1 MTGPKRVGSHDVALG
16 RDYERQ
22 NCSLARAL
30 EVVGERW
37 TILVLRDLFFG
48 VRRFTD
54 LQAHLDIP
62 RAVLTDRLT
71 RLVDEGVLTRTEY
84 RRGRF
89 EYTLTPHGVELWP
102 ALFALSQWGERHN
115 APEGRRRI
123 FSHAACGVDLAVTGQ
138 CPDCGAIP
146 AAGDVE
152 IRPGPGVRHDRDDPV
167 SVALREPHR
176 LLTPLLTAEA
186 ERTA

>member
-1 MTGPKRVGSHDVALG
+1 MTEPKSVDSHDVTLG

-37 TILVLRDLFFG
+37 TMLVLRDLFFG

-84 RRGRF
+84 RRGRH
-89 EYTLTPHGVELWP
+89 EYALTPHGSALWP
-102 ALFALSQWGERHN
+102 ALFALSQWGDRHN
-115 APEGRRRI
+115 APDGRRRI
-123 FSHAACGVDLAVTGQ
+123 FSHVRCGADLAPSGQ
-138 CPDCGAIP
+138 CPSCGELPP
-146 AAGDVE
+146 AKEIE

-167 SVALREPHR
+167 SVALRSPHR
-176 LLTPLLTAEA
+176 LLTPLLTDS
-186 ERTA
+186 

>member
-1 MTGPKRVGSHDVALG
+1 MALG
-16 RDYERQ
+16 RDYEGQ

-71 RLVDEGVLTRTEY
+71 RLVDAGVVTRT
-84 RRGRF
+84 
-89 EYTLTPHGVELWP
+89 
-102 ALFALSQWGERHN
+102 
-115 APEGRRRI
+115 
-123 FSHAACGVDLAVTGQ
+123 
-138 CPDCGAIP
+138 
-146 AAGDVE
+146 
-152 IRPGPGVRHDRDDPV
+152 
-167 SVALREPHR
+167 
-176 LLTPLLTAEA
+176 
-186 ERTA
+186 

>member
-1 MTGPKRVGSHDVALG
+1 MALG
-16 RDYERQ
+16 REYERQ
-22 NCSLARAL
+22 NCALARAL

-84 RRGRF
+84 RRGRH
-89 EYTLTPHGVELWP
+89 EYTLTPHGRELWP
-102 ALFALSQWGERHN
+102 TLFALSTWGERHN
-115 APEGRRRI
+115 SPDGPRRI
-123 FSHAACGVDLAVTGQ
+123 FSHAPCKADLVPSGQ
-138 CPDCGAIP
+138 CPSCGELPPPEEI
-146 AAGDVE
+146 D
-152 IRPGPGVRHDRDDPV
+152 IRPGPGLGRERTDQV
-167 SVALREPHR
+167 SIALREPHR
-176 LLTPLLTAEA
+176 LLTPL
-186 ERTA
+186 RTGA